1 MFRDSYTCRLLTF
14 TVILQGLITEETLPT
29 NYHPYATSKL
39 AGEKV
44 VLHSASL
51 GTMKTIVLRLSNIVG
66 SALALPSAGNLLQMI
81 SACKLINQIRY

>member
-1 MFRDSYTCRLLTF
+1 MCIFPISALNFNAVCTARLVSASLQANVQRFIYLSTAH
-14 TVILQGLITEETLPT
+14 IYGNPLQGLITEETLPT

-51 GTMKTIVLRLSNIVG
+51 GTMKTIVLRL
-66 SALALPSAGNLLQMI
+66 QT
-81 SACKLINQIRY
+81 